1 MSKFDLDVLHQTIS
15 DTQSNICQAVIV
27 KEGKL
32 IYADTWNGYS
42 INDTVHIASAT
53 KSVVALLVGIAID
66 KGYIDSLEQHIL
78 DFFPEYTLKR
88 GEKTLPYVKLKHLL
102 SMTVPYKF
110 KSEPWTRIC
119 GSDDWVKTTLDLI
132 GGRSGIT
139 GEFHY
144 STLGIH
150 VISEIIARTCHASM
164 LDFANKYLLSP
175 LDIEKCE
182 CYIADNRENHIS
194 FITSR
199 ESQGRRWLC
208 DTKEN
213 AAAGFGL
220 CLSAMDMAKIGQL
233 CVNNGKYNGK
243 SIVSESWITQM
254 LMSHSFTEINSQKMK
269 YGYLW
274 WIIDAENKIY
284 AAIGDSGNVIYIDA
298 KDEIVVAIASLFKPA
313 VHDRI
318 TFIQHNILPY
328 IDAS

>member
-119 GSDDWVKTTLDLI
+119 GSDDWGCCI
-132 GGRSGIT
+132 R
-139 GEFHY
+139 
-144 STLGIH
+144 
-150 VISEIIARTCHASM
+150 
-164 LDFANKYLLSP
+164 
-175 LDIEKCE
+175 
-182 CYIADNRENHIS
+182 
-194 FITSR
+194 
-199 ESQGRRWLC
+199 
-208 DTKEN
+208 
-213 AAAGFGL
+213 
-220 CLSAMDMAKIGQL
+220 
-233 CVNNGKYNGK
+233 
-243 SIVSESWITQM
+243 
-254 LMSHSFTEINSQKMK
+254 
-269 YGYLW
+269 
-274 WIIDAENKIY
+274 
-284 AAIGDSGNVIYIDA
+284 
-298 KDEIVVAIASLFKPA
+298 
-313 VHDRI
+313 
-318 TFIQHNILPY
+318 
-328 IDAS
+328 

>member
-88 GEKTLPYVKLKHLL
+88 GEKTLPSVKLKHLL
-102 SMTVPYKF
+102 LMTVPYKF

-119 GSDDWVKTTLDLI
+119 GSDDWAKTTLDLI

-139 GEFHY
+139 DEFHY

-150 VISEIIARTCHASM
+150 VISEIIAKTCRASM
-164 LDFANKYLLSP
+164 LDFANKYLFSP

-182 CYIADNRENHIS
+182 YYIADNRENHIS

-233 CVNNGKYNGK
+233 CVNYGKFPL
-243 SIVSESWITQM
+243 S
-254 LMSHSFTEINSQKMK
+254 SQ
-269 YGYLW
+269 
-274 WIIDAENKIY
+274 
-284 AAIGDSGNVIYIDA
+284 
-298 KDEIVVAIASLFKPA
+298 
-313 VHDRI
+313 R
-318 TFIQHNILPY
+318 
-328 IDAS
+328 

>member
-150 VISEIIARTCHASM
+150 VLSEIIARTCHVSM

-175 LDIEKCE
+175 LDIEKCK

-213 AAAGFGL
+213 AAAGCGL

-284 AAIGDSGNVIYIDA
+284 AAIGDSGNVIYIDV
-298 KDEIVVAIASLFKPA
+298 KDEIVVAIASSFKPS

-328 IDAS
+328 LW